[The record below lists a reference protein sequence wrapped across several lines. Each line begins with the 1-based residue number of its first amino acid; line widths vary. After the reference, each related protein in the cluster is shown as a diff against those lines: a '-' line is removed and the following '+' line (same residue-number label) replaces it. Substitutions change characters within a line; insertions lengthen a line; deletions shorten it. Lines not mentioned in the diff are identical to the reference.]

1 MRGNPRDH
9 LRLFDAGDDL
19 ELPAPAEGCAA
30 RPRRGS
36 ASGASWAAVPA
47 PPAASW
53 NPAARMT
60 DRIVQ
65 YATGPLPGQP
75 GVLNVALDQATAL
88 QCDSTAGGN
97 LLHPYGTLRG
107 RRRRQMPKHRP
118 RAVESQNYAVQKG
131 RRCRGALMPPSRS
144 RSAPGCV
151 CSGAAPIEQRAI
163 PDRSVRGRSTRGTT
177 TPTPNTWPTRSRK
190 PTIAG
195 WRV

>member
-1 MRGNPRDH
+1 MLAMILSFPPPQRAARRDH
-9 LRLFDAGDDL
+9 AVV
-19 ELPAPAEGCAA
+19 A
-30 RPRRGS
+30 RQVHPRRRS
-36 ASGASWAAVPA
+36 Q
-47 PPAASW
+47 
-53 NPAARMT
+53 R
-60 DRIVQ
+60 R
-65 YATGPLPGQP
+65 QP

-88 QCDSTAGGN
+88 QCDANAGGN

-177 TPTPNTWPTRSRK
+177 TPTPKTWPTRSRK